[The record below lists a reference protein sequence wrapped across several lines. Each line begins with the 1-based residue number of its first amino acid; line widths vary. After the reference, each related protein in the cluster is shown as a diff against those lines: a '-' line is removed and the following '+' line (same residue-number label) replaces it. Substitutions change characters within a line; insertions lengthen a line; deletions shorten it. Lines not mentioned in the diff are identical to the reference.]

1 MARTKDL
8 ICQASHMPASIII
21 VGVGTADF
29 GMMDALDS
37 DDALLRGSNGLVAKR
52 DIV

>member
-1 MARTKDL
+1 MA
-8 ICQASHMPASIII
+8 ASVII

-37 DDALLRGSNGLVAKR
+37 DDKLLRAPSGATAKR